1 MDIEAKIAALE
12 AKIDMLFS
20 AIMSVDK
27 EGRYSDFREK
37 WEPQVKEIE
46 LDQKTLYGDDWDEL
60 SGIWDFVEKNRDS
73 EGFDEEKVVTGY
85 LNSVKDKFKKLKGV
99 VEETKEIIEEA
110 NISETE
116 KQVAENHLQ
125 IAEDAI
131 ETAEDAVE
139 SAGEEIDVSDDAGI
153 ASALKDHPAFRAGA
167 YSV

>member
-1 MDIEAKIAALE
+1 MDIEDRLKALE
-12 AKIDMLFS
+12 AKVDMICGAFS
-20 AIMSVDK
+20 SADYD
-27 EGRYSDFREK
+27 GRYADFREK

-46 LDQKTLYGDDWDEL
+46 VDQKTLYGKDWDEL

-73 EGFDEEKVVTGY
+73 DGFDEDKVVNGY
-85 LNSVKDKFKKLKGV
+85 LNSVKDKFRKLKGV
-99 VEETKEIIEEA
+99 VEEAKEAIEDA

-139 SAGEEIDVSDDAGI
+139 SAGEEIETSNDDEI
-153 ASALKDHPAFRAGA
+153 MASLKSHPATRP
-167 YSV
+167 YSI

>member
-1 MDIEAKIAALE
+1 MSIEARLKEVEGKLE
-12 AKIDMLFS
+12 LLFG

-27 EGRYSDFREK
+27 EGRYADFRTK

-73 EGFDEEKVVTGY
+73 DGFDEDKVVTGY
-85 LNSVKDKFKKLKGV
+85 LSSVKDKFKKLKGI
-99 VEETKEIIEEA
+99 VEETREIIEEA
-110 NISETE
+110 SISETE

-139 SAGEEIDVSDDAGI
+139 SAGEEIESDDAEI
-153 ASALKDHPAFRAGA
+153 RASLKGHPVLRA